1 MKGLGGLVA
10 VAVVTAAA
18 SWIVFG
24 AGGGD
29 ASGPSEGAGSLAGDA
44 RVGARDLA
52 QVPKADCTLWREGS
66 LSERLTAVTELG
78 HHFGSDSEFWTGAK
92 LGDREAYEVL
102 DATCEPDHA
111 RRIKLYKIYA
121 RALAFRGLAESS

>member
-10 VAVVTAAA
+10 VAVVTTAAA
-18 SWIVFG
+18 WILFPIG
-24 AGGGD
+24 DGG
-29 ASGPSEGAGSLAGDA
+29 SPEPREGAASLARDA
-44 RVGARDLA
+44 RAGDLA
-52 QVPKADCTLWREGS
+52 HVPKADCTQWSEGS
-66 LSERLTAVTELG
+66 LPQRLEAVTELG

-92 LGDREAYEVL
+92 LPDREAYEVL